1 MLANVAFAC
10 CVLSHAPSRWPD
22 WKRVDTLTDED
33 ITQAI
38 AEDPDTFEPEPEWP
52 QRAMILRP
60 GQPKIRVTAY
70 FDQEV
75 VEWFRAQGRGYQ
87 TRMNAVLHAYIVRD
101 PNDDMILACAVAT
114 SASHVVTRD
123 DDLLSLGTY
132 EGIAIVTPEAFL
144 TAPRHAE

>member
-1 MLANVAFAC
+1 MRLGAALDSTVLVSAFLTPGGAADALVDYAKTGHFAC
-10 CVLSHAPSRWPD
+10 ALAEEILAETERVLLATPRIRLRYPY
-22 WKRVDTLTDED
+22 TDED
-33 ITQAI
+33 VQDYPQGLRQAALI
-38 AEDPDTFEPEPEWP
+38 VSDLPP
-52 QRAMILRP
+52 LS
-60 GQPKIRVTAY
+60 G
-70 FDQEV
+70 
-75 VEWFRAQGRGYQ
+75 
-87 TRMNAVLHAYIVRD
+87 IVRD